1 MMRIKHF
8 SVLYLLKIPKDFT
21 SPTFVPGTLTLL
33 ALKQDNFP
41 IVLTDRKTSILHDGM
56 QPIHSLSYSNFY
68 IYFIYLQ
75 GK

>member
-1 MMRIKHF
+1 MKHF
-8 SVLYLLKIPKDFT
+8 SVLYLLKIPKDFP

-33 ALKQDNFP
+33 ALKQENFP
-41 IVLTDRKTSILHDGM
+41 IVLTDRNTSILLDGI
-56 QPIHSLSYSNFY
+56 QPIQHSLGYSNFY